1 MMVEPLFPTTS
12 TRAEVWL
19 VLCELS
25 LSHPIS
31 VDVYIVLEADVSL
44 HG

>member
-31 VDVYIVLEADVSL
+31 VDVLCWKRMLAYMV
-44 HG
+44 